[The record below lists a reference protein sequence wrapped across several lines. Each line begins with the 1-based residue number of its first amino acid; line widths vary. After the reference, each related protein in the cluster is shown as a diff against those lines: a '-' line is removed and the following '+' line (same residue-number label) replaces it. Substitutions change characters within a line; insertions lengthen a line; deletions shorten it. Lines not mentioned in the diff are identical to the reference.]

1 MTFRS
6 TRDKEILR
14 ALRDRKQIIPQT
26 ERQENNDF
34 KIVREKYILHRIL
47 DPAKISFS
55 IMKAE

>member
-47 DPAKISFS
+47 DPPKISFS